1 MTLKELIIDQVTN
14 ELAGGFRDN
23 VYGSREIE
31 RIASEIELDYVRY
44 FDNEIASFVVDSLD
58 EFA

>member
-1 MTLKELIIDQVTN
+1 MTLKELIIDEVTH

-23 VYGSREIE
+23 VYSSREIE
-31 RIASEIELDYVRY
+31 RIAMEIELNYVRY
-44 FDNEIASFVVDSLD
+44 FDNQIASFVVDALD